1 MIREMCP
8 DIDDNSILAKKLY
21 HNMLLIR
28 GFETAAAKQYR
39 DGNMPGFI
47 HLSLGQEAC
56 AVGACLALKKED
68 YITSTHRGHGHC
80 LAKGADPKRMMAELF
95 GKSDGYCKGR
105 GGSMHIADPSVGVLG
120 ANGIVGQS
128 LPLAVG
134 AALTAQV
141 KGNSS
146 VALAFFG
153 EGASGA
159 GVVHEAMNIA
169 AIWSLP
175 VVFFCEAN
183 RYAELSP
190 YETHCPIDKISQR
203 ATSYGFPGVTV
214 NGEDVMEVYRETE
227 KAVARARNGKGPTL
241 VEAKTM
247 RWGGHYEGDPQKY
260 KSAAELENPQSFDP
274 VSFFEKNYSADYGI
288 SASDIR
294 TTYARTEKII
304 KDAVIFAEKSSLSP
318 SKNIFNDV
326 YAP

>member
-1 MIREMCP
+1 MGRQGGTIAA
-8 DIDDNSILAKKLY
+8 LT
-21 HNMLLIR
+21 
-28 GFETAAAKQYR
+28 GF
-39 DGNMPGFI
+39 
-47 HLSLGQEAC
+47 
-56 AVGACLALKKED
+56 
-68 YITSTHRGHGHC
+68 
-80 LAKGADPKRMMAELF
+80 
-95 GKSDGYCKGR
+95 
-105 GGSMHIADPSVGVLG
+105 
-120 ANGIVGQS
+120 
-128 LPLAVG
+128 AVG

-274 VSFFEKNYSADYGI
+274 VSFFEKNYSTDYGI